1 MLVQEAFVSINT
13 TPDVVE
19 RYLTDPTLMSQ
30 WRSPLVMFEPIE
42 GDLMTLGSTHKMC
55 LKSLALAGAT
65 YTVAERD
72 GGHILLRIEGLWY
85 GTDLWR
91 WWADGSRTVIQN
103 RVEYEVSNEPLRVFT
118 AGIGR
123 LFATL
128 DMNIQLER
136 LRQLI
141 EGPSKPA
148 ESRLQKISIEE

>member
-30 WRSPLVMFEPIE
+30 WRSPLVQIDALE
-42 GDLMTLGSTHKMC
+42 GDLMTLGSLHKLS
-55 LKSLALAGAT
+55 LKSLAMAGAT

-72 GGHILLRIEGLWY
+72 SSHILLRIEGLWY

-91 WWADGSRTVIQN
+91 WWADGSRTVLQN

-136 LRQLI
+136 MRQLI
-141 EGPSKPA
+141 EGSNKLG